1 MKKVVRLDKY
11 LADAGAGT
19 RNDVKKF
26 IKKGFVKVN
35 GTVVKD
41 PGQKVGIGEDE
52 VTLLEESIVAADE
65 FEYFL
70 LHKPSGCVSA
80 TEDGK
85 DKTVMEYVPSSR
97 KGLFPVGRLDKDTEG
112 LLLITDDG
120 ILAHQLLS
128 PKNHVEKSYYARI
141 CGIITEKDIEKVE
154 KGIDIGDSQLT
165 LPGKMKMLSF
175 CKEKGTC
182 EVIITICEGRFHQVK
197 RMVKALGKEVI
208 YLKRISMGALSL
220 PDDLGR
226 GECRLLR
233 SDELNLLKESLLKKN
248 K

>member
-19 RNDVKKF
+19 RNEVKKF
-26 IKKGFVKVN
+26 IKKGFVRIN
-35 GTVVKD
+35 GGIIKD
-41 PGQKVGIGEDE
+41 PGKKVVMGEDT
-52 VTLLEESIVAADE
+52 VTLLDDSITAAAE

-120 ILAHQLLS
+120 VLAHQLLS
-128 PKNHVEKSYYARI
+128 PKNHVEKSYYVRVL
-141 CGIITEKDIEKVE
+141 GNVTEKDIEKVE
-154 KGIDIGDSQLT
+154 EGIDIGDSQLT
-165 LPGKMKMLSF
+165 LPGKMQVLSS
-175 CKEKGTC
+175 CKEDGTC
-182 EVIITICEGRFHQVK
+182 EVVITICEGRFHQVK

-220 PDDLGR
+220 PDDLER
-226 GECRLLR
+226 GECRPLR
-233 SDELNLLKESLLKKN
+233 PDELILLKKGLLN
-248 K
+248 Q